1 MPDISV
7 VIPTYNRNFC
17 IGRAIASVLR
27 QTCAAAELIVVDDG
41 STDNT
46 RDLIAS
52 YGSAVKYL
60 FQPNAGVSAARNTGV
75 RAARSDWIA
84 FLDSDDEWLADKL
97 RVQCTDLSNHPQA
110 IAHMVDCRMDGLL
123 GEENHSQR
131 SIFRMRN
138 LLDEFS
144 QHPLRQRPLCDVLTS
159 AFFPSAWL
167 IKRTAIEQAGYF
179 DTSMRT
185 SEDTDLLSRIAL
197 QGPFVVNCFS
207 GTRLQRYGGSGGLSD
222 LYDEARLEYFGNIL
236 KTYQHLNTRPD
247 LTHAERALVHKE
259 FSATHVEMALLHRRA
274 GDTKAFRRA
283 LLGSV
288 RVNPTLYS
296 VLKAGVLLGIGAR
309 GYEALRKLKPAQ
321 CNAGLR
327 RSATG

>member
-1 MPDISV
+1 MPNISV

-27 QTCAAAELIVVDDG
+27 QTCAATELIVVDDG

-167 IKRTAIEQAGYF
+167 IKRAAIEQA
-179 DTSMRT
+179 
-185 SEDTDLLSRIAL
+185 
-197 QGPFVVNCFS
+197 
-207 GTRLQRYGGSGGLSD
+207 
-222 LYDEARLEYFGNIL
+222 
-236 KTYQHLNTRPD
+236 
-247 LTHAERALVHKE
+247 
-259 FSATHVEMALLHRRA
+259 
-274 GDTKAFRRA
+274 
-283 LLGSV
+283 
-288 RVNPTLYS
+288 
-296 VLKAGVLLGIGAR
+296 
-309 GYEALRKLKPAQ
+309 
-321 CNAGLR
+321 
-327 RSATG
+327 